1 MQKKITS
8 LFLAAAVLV
17 FPVFNTSVAIAG
29 VKESKIFI
37 DGKEAPKQ
45 SKQTERQRILSA
57 IKEMSCTAKEYFG
70 DFSKFDNKA
79 SEKIK
84 VEAETVFK
92 KYGFKID
99 EKSMKVLGEKYKGD
113 IGFIFELANALTS
126 CGNQQNSTKSLGNSE
141 KSEKELIISAY
152 KDVSC
157 DFKKYLKTL
166 DFNSTSL
173 PDILTNSK
181 ESKEFKVFEKKV
193 IKVFKKYGF
202 QADDDEIMSALMMKY
217 FKEKGFIYDL
227 VHALTSCTK

>member
-8 LFLAAAVLV
+8 LFLVATMLV
-17 FPVFNTSVAIAG
+17 FSVFNTSVAIAG

-57 IKEMSCTAKEYFG
+57 VKAMSCTAKEYFG
-70 DFSKFDNKA
+70 DPSKLDIKA
-79 SEKIK
+79 LEKIK

-99 EKSMKVLGEKYKGD
+99 EKSMKVLGEKYDGD
-113 IGFIFELANALTS
+113 IGFVFELANALTS
-126 CGNQQNSTKSLGNSE
+126 CGNQQNPTKSSKNSE
-141 KSEKELIISAY
+141 KSEKERLLSAY

-173 PDILTNSK
+173 PNLSK
-181 ESKEFKVFEKKV
+181 YEESKEFKVFEKMA

-202 QADDDEIMSALMMKY
+202 QADDNTIMEALMTKY
-217 FKEKGFIYDL
+217 FNEEGFMYDL
-227 VHALTSCTK
+227 VHVLTSCKK